1 MTQQYEPLENLSL
14 QKSNSLVS
22 AKYKS
27 SLIENQIMAVAL
39 TRIEV
44 NASDFNAPIEAKL
57 WPGELKRL
65 IGDPTNIYK
74 TLKKVSKTM
83 TGHTMFIEDGK
94 GNFKAF
100 AVVNNAEYQ
109 DGVFTIEFNKNLRE
123 HILGLEKNYTS
134 LELAVLTRFKKN
146 SSFRIYELLKSHI
159 YKSRPGVNNGRV
171 DVEYNISE
179 LRFMIGLANGDD
191 PGVKNALAAMGN
203 NIEWDV
209 LYTKLAKKDRKYETW
224 FDFQRYVIK
233 PAQVELEEKSN
244 LRFEYEGI
252 REGRKMGRIRFYI
265 YPNTPRNPDIIY
277 ERKEFLEQN
286 ARANRQLELPRD
298 LQKFFPIYEAYVGH
312 NGLTAEDIDVLLQT
326 SEYNGELVID
336 TIRQADEQPNLDN
349 YMGWMISCIRRGG
362 YTQVNVVEGSSE
374 KAQKLKELDS
384 AVHSDETKQRVWNM
398 TKKKDDFDEFL
409 AYMEDVREI
418 TFDMLEEIYEPG
430 MAVQEYIEWKK
441 TGKKKC

>member
-1 MTQQYEPLENLSL
+1 MIQQYEPLENLSL

-27 SLIENQIMAVAL
+27 SLIENQIMAIAL

-44 NASDFNAPIEAKL
+44 NASDSAAPIEARL

-100 AVVNNAEYQ
+100 AVVNNADYQ

-123 HILGLEKNYTS
+123 PVLGLEKNYTS

-159 YKSRPGVNNGRV
+159 YKSRAGVNDGRV

-191 PGVKNALAAMGN
+191 PGVKNAMAAMGN
-203 NIEWDV
+203 NIDWDV
-209 LYTKLAKKDRKYETW
+209 LYSKLEKKDRKYETW

-233 PAQVELEEKSN
+233 PAQEELAEKSN
-244 LRFEYEGI
+244 IRFEYEGI
-252 REGRKMGRIRFYI
+252 RKGRKMGHILFGI
-265 YPNTPRNPDIIY
+265 YPNTPRNPDVIY
-277 ERKEFLEQN
+277 ERQEFIEQN
-286 ARANRQLELPRD
+286 AKVNRQLEMPRD
-298 LQKFFPIYEAYVGH
+298 LSDKAHSPDTKRRVWEMTK
-312 NGLTAEDIDVLLQT
+312 NKEDFGDFLEYIEKYKGISFDVL
-326 SEYNGELVID
+326 EEVYDPGE
-336 TIRQADEQPNLDN
+336 
-349 YMGWMISCIRRGG
+349 
-362 YTQVNVVEGSSE
+362 
-374 KAQKLKELDS
+374 
-384 AVHSDETKQRVWNM
+384 
-398 TKKKDDFDEFL
+398 
-409 AYMEDVREI
+409 
-418 TFDMLEEIYEPG
+418 
-430 MAVQEYIEWKK
+430 AVQEYIDWKK
-441 TGKKKC
+441 AQKPVIVDI